1 MSDKKLAKCPRNCK
15 NRRFIFM
22 QARGAPAASDNRL
35 LFKLVSQNRSKSK
48 QQSFLGMLPRLLLRT
63 GGSLPLGRA
72 ARQIHPRSRWL
83 AFAGLACIPLVG
95 WLDHKTDPG
104 ISFALFYIPPVA
116 MAAWFSGRRVGLI
129 AAFASAAASFAA
141 GMPESAGLPTALVLC
156 WNATTGILIYSLV
169 ALLVAAVRRQRDQV
183 QTVIVQQNARL
194 ELEMAERALA
204 EREIIEAGA
213 REQRRI
219 AYDLHDDLG
228 QHLVGIA
235 FKAKLLG
242 EKLQSTHREEAGE
255 ALAIARLAN
264 DAARQTRLTAHK
276 LDGANGAIDLVTAL
290 PRLAAAI
297 EENCHVRVSVN
308 TSAFSAAVSAQV
320 AVQLYR
326 IAQEAVRNGIEH
338 GHANKVEIYLVS
350 HQEHVVLTVSD
361 NGRGF
366 DPSVAQQGLGF
377 RTMGSRAHSVGGSC
391 EVESHTRGT
400 TLICRVP
407 IGRRPA
413 EAS

>member
-1 MSDKKLAKCPRNCK
+1 
-15 NRRFIFM
+15 M
-22 QARGAPAASDNRL
+22 QSAGGASENQL
-35 LFKLVSQNRSKSK
+35 LFKLVPRNTAMSALKSLVGVTEDVA
-48 QQSFLGMLPRLLLRT
+48 SRPGELPKHA
-63 GGSLPLGRA
+63 RA
-72 ARQIHPRSRWL
+72 GRQIDPRSRWL
-83 AFAGLACIPLVG
+83 GFAGLACIPLVG
-95 WLDHKTDPG
+95 WLDHKTGPA

-116 MAAWFSGRRVGLI
+116 MAAWFGDRRIGLI
-129 AAFASAAASFAA
+129 AAFASAAAWFTA
-141 GMPESAGLPTALVLC
+141 GVPESAQFSTPLIYC
-156 WNATTGILIYSLV
+156 WNAATRLLVYSLV
-169 ALLVAAVRRQRDQV
+169 ALLVAALRQQRDQL
-183 QTVIVQQNARL
+183 QTVIEQQNARL
-194 ELEMAERALA
+194 ELEMAERDLA

-242 EKLQSTHREEAGE
+242 EKLQSTHPAQAQEAST
-255 ALAIARLAN
+255 IARLAN

-276 LDGANGAIDLVTAL
+276 LDGDNGAIDLTTAL
-290 PRLAAAI
+290 PRLAAAV
-297 EENCHVRVSVN
+297 EENCRVRVSVN
-308 TSAFSAAVSAQV
+308 TSACSVPVSAQV

-326 IAQEAVRNGIEH
+326 IAQEAMRNAIEH
-338 GHANKVEIYLVS
+338 GRADKVEIYLVS
-350 HQEHVVLTVSD
+350 HQEHIVLTVSD

-366 DPSVAQQGLGF
+366 DPSVTGQGLGF

-391 EVESHTRGT
+391 ELESRARGT

-413 EAS
+413 QVS

>member
-1 MSDKKLAKCPRNCK
+1 MQLAG
-15 NRRFIFM
+15 
-22 QARGAPAASDNRL
+22 GASENQL
-35 LFKLVSQNRSKSK
+35 LFKVVPRNKSMSAPQSLVGVTENVASCPGESPKRE
-48 QQSFLGMLPRLLLRT
+48 
-63 GGSLPLGRA
+63 RA
-72 ARQIHPRSRWL
+72 GHQIHPRSRWL
-83 AFAGLACIPLVG
+83 GFAGLACIPLVG
-95 WLDHKTDPG
+95 WLDHKAGSP
-104 ISFALFYIPPVA
+104 ISFVLFYVPPVA
-116 MAAWFSGRRVGLI
+116 MAAWFGGRRVGLI
-129 AAFASAAASFAA
+129 AAFASAATSFTA
-141 GMPESAGLPTALVLC
+141 GIPESAQLWTPLIYC
-156 WNATTGILIYSLV
+156 WNATTGLLIYSLV
-169 ALLVAAVRRQRDQV
+169 ALLVAALRQQRDQL
-183 QTVIVQQNARL
+183 QAVIEQQNARL

-242 EKLQSTHREEAGE
+242 EKLQATDPAQAEEAST
-255 ALAIARLAN
+255 IARLAN

-276 LDGANGAIDLVTAL
+276 LDGDNGAIDLTTAL
-290 PRLAAAI
+290 PQLAAAV
-297 EENCHVRVSVN
+297 EENCRVRVNVN
-308 TSAFSAAVSAQV
+308 TSACSVPASAQV

-326 IAQEAVRNGIEH
+326 IAQEAVRNAIEH
-338 GHANKVEIYLVS
+338 GRADKLEIYLVS
-350 HQEHVVLTVSD
+350 HQEQIVLTVSD

-366 DPSVAQQGLGF
+366 DPSVAGLGLGF

-391 EVESHTRGT
+391 EVESRARGT

-413 EAS
+413 QVS

>member
-1 MSDKKLAKCPRNCK
+1 MSAGESPK
-15 NRRFIFM
+15 
-22 QARGAPAASDNRL
+22 GE
-35 LFKLVSQNRSKSK
+35 
-48 QQSFLGMLPRLLLRT
+48 
-63 GGSLPLGRA
+63 RA
-72 ARQIHPRSRWL
+72 GRQIDPRSRWL
-83 AFAGLACIPLVG
+83 GFAGLACIPLFG
-95 WLDHKTDPG
+95 WLDHKTGPS

-116 MAAWFSGRRVGLI
+116 MAAWFGDRRIGLI
-129 AAFASAAASFAA
+129 AAFASAAAWFAA
-141 GMPESAGLPTALVLC
+141 GIPESAQFSTPLIYC
-156 WNATTGILIYSLV
+156 WNAATRLLIYSLV
-169 ALLVAAVRRQRDQV
+169 ALLVAALRQQRDQL
-183 QTVIVQQNARL
+183 QTVIEQQNARL
-194 ELEMAERALA
+194 ELEMAERDLA

-242 EKLQSTHREEAGE
+242 EKLQSTHPAQAQEAST
-255 ALAIARLAN
+255 IARLAN

-276 LDGANGAIDLVTAL
+276 LDGDNGAIDLTTAL

-297 EENCHVRVSVN
+297 EENCRVRVSVN
-308 TSAFSAAVSAQV
+308 TTACSVPMSAQV

-326 IAQEAVRNGIEH
+326 VAQEAVRNAIEH
-338 GHANKVEIYLVS
+338 GRADKVEIYLVS
-350 HQEHVVLTVSD
+350 HQEHIVLTVSD

-366 DPSVAQQGLGF
+366 DPSVAGQGLGF

-391 EVESHTRGT
+391 EVESRDRGT

-407 IGRRPA
+407 IGRRPS
-413 EAS
+413 EVS

>member
-1 MSDKKLAKCPRNCK
+1 
-15 NRRFIFM
+15 M
-22 QARGAPAASDNRL
+22 QSAGGASENQL
-35 LFKLVSQNRSKSK
+35 LFKLVPRTKTTSAP
-48 QQSFLGMLPRLLLRT
+48 QSSVGVTENIASRP
-63 GGSLPLGRA
+63 GESPKHARA
-72 ARQIHPRSRWL
+72 GRQIHSRSRWPG
-83 AFAGLACIPLVG
+83 FAGLACIPLVG
-95 WLDHKTDPG
+95 WLDHKIGPE
-104 ISFALFYIPPVA
+104 ISFALFYLPPVA
-116 MAAWFSGRRVGLI
+116 MAAWFGDRRIGLI
-129 AAFASAAASFAA
+129 AAFASAAAWFTA
-141 GMPESAGLPTALVLC
+141 GIPESAQFSTPLIHC
-156 WNATTGILIYSLV
+156 WDATTRLLIYSLV
-169 ALLVAAVRRQRDQV
+169 ALLVAALRQQRNQL
-183 QTVIVQQNARL
+183 QTILKQTKARL

-242 EKLQSTHREEAGE
+242 EKLQSTHPAQAEEASR
-255 ALAIARLAN
+255 IARLAN

-276 LDGANGAIDLVTAL
+276 LDGANGAIDLTTAL

-297 EENCHVRVSVN
+297 EENCRVRVRVN
-308 TSAFSAAVSAQV
+308 TSACSVPVSAQV

-326 IAQEAVRNGIEH
+326 IAQEAVRNAIEH
-338 GHANKVEIYLVS
+338 GRADKVEIYLVS
-350 HQEHVVLTVSD
+350 HQEDIVLTVSD

-366 DPSVAQQGLGF
+366 DPSVAGQGLGF

-391 EVESHTRGT
+391 ELESRARGT

-413 EAS
+413 QVS

>member
-1 MSDKKLAKCPRNCK
+1 
-15 NRRFIFM
+15 M
-22 QARGAPAASDNRL
+22 QSADGATENQL
-35 LFKLVSQNRSKSK
+35 LFKVV
-48 QQSFLGMLPRLLLRT
+48 PRNKAMSA
-63 GGSLPLGRA
+63 GESPKGERA
-72 ARQIHPRSRWL
+72 RRQIHPRSRWL
-83 AFAGLACIPLVG
+83 GFAGLACIPLVG
-95 WLDHKTDPG
+95 WLDHKTGPA

-116 MAAWFSGRRVGLI
+116 MAAWFGGRRIGLI
-129 AAFASAAASFAA
+129 AAFASAAAWFTA
-141 GMPESAGLPTALVLC
+141 GIPESAQFSTPLIYC
-156 WNATTGILIYSLV
+156 WNAATRLLIYSLV
-169 ALLVAAVRRQRDQV
+169 ALLVAALRQQRDQLH
-183 QTVIVQQNARL
+183 TVIEQQNARL
-194 ELEMAERALA
+194 ELEMAERDLA

-242 EKLQSTHREEAGE
+242 EKLQSTHPVQAQEAST
-255 ALAIARLAN
+255 IARLAN

-276 LDGANGAIDLVTAL
+276 LDSDNGAIDLTTAL
-290 PRLAAAI
+290 PKLAAAV
-297 EENCHVRVSVN
+297 EENCRVRVSVN
-308 TSAFSAAVSAQV
+308 TSAGSVPVSAQV

-326 IAQEAVRNGIEH
+326 IAQEAVRNAIEH
-338 GHANKVEIYLVS
+338 GRADMVEIYLVS
-350 HQEHVVLTVSD
+350 HQEQIVLTVSD

-366 DPSVAQQGLGF
+366 DPSVAGQGLGF

-391 EVESHTRGT
+391 EVESRVRGT

-413 EAS
+413 EVS

>member
-1 MSDKKLAKCPRNCK
+1 
-15 NRRFIFM
+15 M
-22 QARGAPAASDNRL
+22 QSADGATENQL
-35 LFKLVSQNRSKSK
+35 LFKVV
-48 QQSFLGMLPRLLLRT
+48 PRNKAMSA
-63 GGSLPLGRA
+63 GESPKGERA
-72 ARQIHPRSRWL
+72 GRQIHPRSRWL
-83 AFAGLACIPLVG
+83 GFAGLACIPLVG
-95 WLDHKTDPG
+95 WLDHKTGPA

-116 MAAWFSGRRVGLI
+116 MAAWFGGRRIGLI
-129 AAFASAAASFAA
+129 AAFASAAAWLTA
-141 GMPESAGLPTALVLC
+141 GIPESAQFSTPLIYC
-156 WNATTGILIYSLV
+156 WNAATRLLIYSLV
-169 ALLVAAVRRQRDQV
+169 ALLVAALRQQRDQL
-183 QTVIVQQNARL
+183 QAVIEQQNARL

-242 EKLQSTHREEAGE
+242 EKLQATHPAQAQEAST
-255 ALAIARLAN
+255 IARLAN

-276 LDGANGAIDLVTAL
+276 LDGANGAIDLTTAL
-290 PRLAAAI
+290 PKLAAAV
-297 EENCHVRVSVN
+297 EENCRVCVSVN
-308 TSAFSAAVSAQV
+308 TSACSVPVSAQV

-326 IAQEAVRNGIEH
+326 IAQEAVRNAIEH
-338 GHANKVEIYLVS
+338 GRADMVEIYLVS
-350 HQEHVVLTVSD
+350 HQEQIVLTVSD

-366 DPSVAQQGLGF
+366 DPSVAGQGLGF

-391 EVESHTRGT
+391 EVESRVRGT

-413 EAS
+413 EVS

>member
-1 MSDKKLAKCPRNCK
+1 MQLAG
-15 NRRFIFM
+15 
-22 QARGAPAASDNRL
+22 GASENQL
-35 LFKLVSQNRSKSK
+35 LFKVVPRNKSMSAP
-48 QQSFLGMLPRLLLRT
+48 QSLAGATENVASPPGELPKHAQA
-63 GGSLPLGRA
+63 G
-72 ARQIHPRSRWL
+72 RQIHPRSRWL
-83 AFAGLACIPLVG
+83 GFAGLACILLVG
-95 WLDHKTDPG
+95 WLDYKAGPA
-104 ISFALFYIPPVA
+104 ISFALFYVPPVA
-116 MAAWFSGRRVGLI
+116 MAAWFGGRRVGLI
-129 AAFASAAASFAA
+129 AAFASAAAWLTA
-141 GMPESAGLPTALVLC
+141 GLPESAQLSTALIYC
-156 WNATTGILIYSLV
+156 WNAATRLLISSLV
-169 ALLVAAVRRQRDQV
+169 ALLVAALRQQRDQL
-183 QTVIVQQNARL
+183 QTILAQTKARL

-242 EKLQSTHREEAGE
+242 EKLQSTHPAQAEEA
-255 ALAIARLAN
+255 LTIARLAN

-276 LDGANGAIDLVTAL
+276 LDGANGAIDLTTAL
-290 PRLAAAI
+290 PKLAAAV

-308 TSAFSAAVSAQV
+308 TSACSVPVSAQV

-326 IAQEAVRNGIEH
+326 IAQEAMRNAIEH
-338 GHANKVEIYLVS
+338 GRADKVEIYLVS
-350 HQEHVVLTVSD
+350 HQERIVLTVSD

-366 DPSVAQQGLGF
+366 DPSVVGQGLGF

-391 EVESHTRGT
+391 EVESRARGT

-413 EAS
+413 QVS

>member
-1 MSDKKLAKCPRNCK
+1 MQLAG
-15 NRRFIFM
+15 
-22 QARGAPAASDNRL
+22 GASENQL
-35 LFKLVSQNRSKSK
+35 LFKVVPRNKSMSAP
-48 QQSFLGMLPRLLLRT
+48 QSLAGATENVASPPGELPKHAQA
-63 GGSLPLGRA
+63 G
-72 ARQIHPRSRWL
+72 RQIHPRSRWL
-83 AFAGLACIPLVG
+83 GFAGLACILLVG
-95 WLDHKTDPG
+95 WLDYKAGPA
-104 ISFALFYIPPVA
+104 ISFALFYVPPVA
-116 MAAWFSGRRVGLI
+116 MAAWFGGRRVGLI
-129 AAFASAAASFAA
+129 AAFASAAAWLTA
-141 GMPESAGLPTALVLC
+141 GLPESAQLSTALIYC
-156 WNATTGILIYSLV
+156 WNAATRLLISSMV
-169 ALLVAAVRRQRDQV
+169 ALLVAALRQQRDQL
-183 QTVIVQQNARL
+183 QTILAQTKARL

-242 EKLQSTHREEAGE
+242 EKLQSTHPAQAEEA
-255 ALAIARLAN
+255 LTIARLAN

-276 LDGANGAIDLVTAL
+276 LDGANGAIDLTTAL
-290 PRLAAAI
+290 PKLAAAV

-308 TSAFSAAVSAQV
+308 TSACSVPVSAQV

-326 IAQEAVRNGIEH
+326 IAQEAMRNAIEH
-338 GHANKVEIYLVS
+338 GRADKVEIYLVS
-350 HQEHVVLTVSD
+350 HQERIVLTVSD

-366 DPSVAQQGLGF
+366 DPSVVGQGLGF

-391 EVESHTRGT
+391 EVESRARGT

-413 EAS
+413 QVS